1 MKRFLAVMAF
11 AVSFTA
17 LADIDWARFE
27 QKNDSMPESGVFR
40 EQKVQHTSKRTLIP
54 LTMSEKRELG
64 LDTRAYILANFWH
77 RNNYYLVEIPG
88 VKISALGTS
97 IYYGAPIVE
106 KVEFV
111 KEHWAAKSRPKTS
124 EIEAHSELLFT
135 FKPGQELKLV
145 YDQTKRFKFFK
156 PTRISKAIVSVE
168 ALRPE
173 GKEELDFMPYSLSS
187 NFAVAH
193 LVYSWEQRAILKS
206 QEPDTRYDFIRLNF
220 SNQRSHF
227 DNVRSPMTALFIAGI
242 QKSVELARNNAYN
255 MFTYNCTNMLFK
267 LIDETLNPKFDFEPV
282 REDALK
288 FAQNDLPP
296 LLDYIE
302 ELTNDNTQTI
312 PSDVKAQ
319 LKNILQT
326 DFIKNIQEHKASEE
340 DLDFLSAFPPFIEG
354 HLRARQFI
362 K

>member
-1 MKRFLAVMAF
+1 
-11 AVSFTA
+11 
-17 LADIDWARFE
+17 
-27 QKNDSMPESGVFR
+27 
-40 EQKVQHTSKRTLIP
+40 
-54 LTMSEKRELG
+54 
-64 LDTRAYILANFWH
+64 
-77 RNNYYLVEIPG
+77 
-88 VKISALGTS
+88 
-97 IYYGAPIVE
+97 
-106 KVEFV
+106 
-111 KEHWAAKSRPKTS
+111 
-124 EIEAHSELLFT
+124 
-135 FKPGQELKLV
+135 LKLV

-288 FAQNDLPP
+288 FA
-296 LLDYIE
+296 
-302 ELTNDNTQTI
+302 
-312 PSDVKAQ
+312 
-319 LKNILQT
+319 
-326 DFIKNIQEHKASEE
+326 
-340 DLDFLSAFPPFIEG
+340 
-354 HLRARQFI
+354 
-362 K
+362 